1 MVLDEPREADEV
13 FDDRGL
19 KYIIEK
25 NLYDQVKPLK
35 VDYVSTPMGSGFS
48 ISSSMQP
55 KSGCGSTCSC

>member
-1 MVLDEPREADEV
+1 MVLDEPKDADEV

-25 NLYDQVKPLK
+25 NLYEQVKPLK

-48 ISSSMQP
+48 ISSSMQAGG
-55 KSGCGSTCSC
+55 GCGSSCSC

>member
-1 MVLDEPREADEV
+1 MVLDEPKEADEV

-48 ISSSMQP
+48 ISSSMQAQ
-55 KSGCGSTCSC
+55 SGCGSSCSC